1 MDISLFGA
9 VVGVPVI
16 AVWLAVAAVLA
27 AIEAFTQGLTTIWFA
42 GGAVAAA
49 RHGDFCG
56 QFSDSAAD
64 SSDSF
69 RAASVFYETLGGQKV
84 QQRYRPDQY
93 RGGHRSDGRTAG

>member
-49 RHGDFCG
+49 GMAIFV
-56 QFSDSAAD
+56 
-64 SSDSF
+64 DSF
-69 RAASVFYETLGGQKV
+69 LIQLLTALGGQKV